1 MAEISTTYQSKVG
14 REQGGDRFYMKED
27 GEFKFYDTDWDG
39 KALRNVLA
47 SLYGFTAFGASGVFV
62 SGPVNMS
69 IYYGTVRYS
78 LPTGISLA
86 SLHFPSAWKG
96 ARLRLDCF
104 SMVTDANVI
113 FRASVNSGTT
123 GFSLIGKDGVVL
135 SSINMSAVGYAVL
148 ACYTENTWQI
158 VESND
163 SATGVAAA

>member
-78 LPTGISLA
+78 LRACSCLLIPTS
-86 SLHFPSAWKG
+86 SWFRRRSA
-96 ARLRLDCF
+96 LP
-104 SMVTDANVI
+104 I
-113 FRASVNSGTT
+113 FR
-123 GFSLIGKDGVVL
+123 
-135 SSINMSAVGYAVL
+135 
-148 ACYTENTWQI
+148 
-158 VESND
+158 
-163 SATGVAAA
+163 